1 MLFRTLCVI
10 SLLLPSSL
18 IHAQGRPAD
27 LQQKPAYQ
35 LNAPADGSPSLPTEP
50 AKGKWEVEDF
60 KPTDASISCS
70 VVQYDT
76 SQPKPIL
83 HLLCPGPQIFAPL
96 RVHLALT
103 WKEATEVPVMMKNM
117 LVDLNS
123 LVKFKSKP
131 GDSKAELTLHNPQD
145 TESLKRWV
153 SFTRVNVGL
162 VLNPDK

>member
-1 MLFRTLCVI
+1 MLFRTPPLLILFFASLCVV
-10 SLLLPSSL
+10 
-18 IHAQGRPAD
+18 AQNKPAGPN
-27 LQQKPAYQ
+27 QKPENHF
-35 LNAPADGSPSLPTEP
+35 NAPAPATSLPAQP
-50 AKGKWEVEDF
+50 SNGKWEVEEF
-60 KPTDASISCS
+60 KPTDSSVSCS
-70 VVQYDT
+70 VVQYDV

-103 WKEATEVPVMMKNM
+103 WKEVAEVPATMRSM

-123 LVKFKSKP
+123 MVKFKSKP
-131 GDSKAELTLHNPQD
+131 GDSKVELTLHKPQE
-145 TESLKRWV
+145 TGSLKEWV

>member
-10 SLLLPSSL
+10 SLLFPSSL
-18 IHAQGRPAD
+18 IVAQGRPAD
-27 LQQKPAYQ
+27 LQHKPAYQ
-35 LNAPADGSPSLPTEP
+35 LSAPAASPSLPRH
-50 AKGKWEVEDF
+50 ALNGKWEVEEF
-60 KPTDASISCS
+60 KPTDASVTCS

-103 WKEATEVPVMMKNM
+103 WKEVAEVPSAMRNM

-131 GDSKAELTLHNPQD
+131 GNSKAELTLHNPQD
-145 TESLKRWV
+145 TESLKEWV
-153 SFTRVNVGL
+153 SFTRINVGL